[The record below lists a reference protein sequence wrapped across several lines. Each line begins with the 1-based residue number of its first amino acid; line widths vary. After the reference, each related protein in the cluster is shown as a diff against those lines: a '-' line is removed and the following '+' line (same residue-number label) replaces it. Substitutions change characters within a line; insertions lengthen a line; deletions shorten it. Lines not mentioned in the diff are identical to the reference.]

1 MAAERKLCDEL
12 EKYYLSFCDNSRLVP
27 LSGVRL
33 KPLFMKGGHSVLEF
47 PLDFLGEIIILS
59 RGPIALISKDKW
71 IIRSSGMPGVLS
83 VERAFWD
90 LILVRTLKKDFV
102 PPLMIGVERKVLK
115 GIPLAKPWV
124 KRNVPKKTKSS
135 KGRTLSTST

>member
-1 MAAERKLCDEL
+1 MAAETKLCDEL

-27 LSGVRL
+27 LSGIRL

-59 RGPIALISKDKW
+59 RGPIALVSKDKG

-102 PPLMIGVERKVLK
+102 PPLLRVDGKVLK

-124 KRNVPKKTKSS
+124 KRNVLKKTKSS
-135 KGRTLSTST
+135 KRRTLSTST

>member
-1 MAAERKLCDEL
+1 MAAETKLCDEL
-12 EKYYLSFCDNSRLVP
+12 EKYYLSFCNNSRLVP
-27 LSGVRL
+27 LSGIRL

-59 RGPIALISKDKW
+59 RGPIALVSKDKG

-90 LILVRTLKKDFV
+90 LILVRTLKKDYE
-102 PPLMIGVERKVLK
+102 PPLLRGVERKVLK